1 MFSSFSLL
9 FLYPHSKNWR
19 QYQIFGLFAT
29 NETVHVNAARLLLL
43 LSFHQCHILCD
54 SIDTV
59 DIFFL
64 RIVCSFFVLFD
75 FPQWWNRSLLLV
87 QVESSCLHLW
97 LRYDTSIEFRAFMQ
111 PILYLAQCADK
122 YKKKTQSFAE
132 LIDSNSQVH
141 SIASVRGCMSVHV
154 AVLKKEWKIK
164 PIQFIYVTM
173 IFVVFFK
180 SFVELSAH
188 HPIQPLCTF
197 DFIPKIIDD
206 FIVDAVFE
214 NVCKKRNESAGFQ
227 VNTFQRH
234 FRWFKR
240 WQHNLSAWK
249 QN

>member
-1 MFSSFSLL
+1 MAFNINVFFIFFVVFISSFEKLKTISNIWFVCNQWNSARERCTLAFTTVFSPMSHSLR
-9 FLYPHSKNWR
+9 FDWYSRH
-19 QYQIFGLFAT
+19 F
-29 NETVHVNAARLLLL
+29 V
-43 LSFHQCHILCD
+43 
-54 SIDTV
+54 
-59 DIFFL
+59 L

-122 YKKKTQSFAE
+122 YKRKKTQSFAE

-180 SFVELSAH
+180 SFIELSAH

-197 DFIPKIIDD
+197 NFIPKIFDD
-206 FIVDAVFE
+206 FIVDAVFVK
-214 NVCKKRNESAGFQ
+214 NFCKKRNEKCRFSGKH
-227 VNTFQRH
+227 VPTTFS
-234 FRWFKR
+234 
-240 WQHNLSAWK
+240 LI
-249 QN
+249 